1 LKKMNIKALFRPE
14 YAIFVPLFI
23 LGLVLQII
31 GVIAIATYQE
41 SVLTTVGTI
50 NVKVDTGVFTSP
62 IGWNIAYNFLVLAG
76 ILAIVILD
84 KLAIYRNLIFG
95 FSCIGFVYVSM
106 GASRLLYERPDT
118 TYAAGG
124 ANTVIAGDVFMMV
137 SYFIFII
144 VHGAAPEAVQHTL
157 NFSDYISKSQSNN
170 YKSTSQTNMQNDHST
185 LNEQSSFVPVTS
197 PNDSAVMGKE
207 SSVLEMREDFMVSN
221 PASAAASQAVPV
233 AAPAASLP
241 VAPIEPFKA
250 RVLYNYTAADP
261 KELSLVQGSVIE
273 VLDDRKK
280 WWMCK
285 VVLEDGTVAVGTA
298 PSNYLERL

>member
-1 LKKMNIKALFRPE
+1 
-14 YAIFVPLFI
+14 
-23 LGLVLQII
+23 
-31 GVIAIATYQE
+31 
-41 SVLTTVGTI
+41 
-50 NVKVDTGVFTSP
+50 
-62 IGWNIAYNFLVLAG
+62 
-76 ILAIVILD
+76 
-84 KLAIYRNLIFG
+84 
-95 FSCIGFVYVSM
+95 
-106 GASRLLYERPDT
+106 
-118 TYAAGG
+118 
-124 ANTVIAGDVFMMV
+124 VIAGDVFMMV

-241 VAPIEPFKA
+241 VAPTEPFKA